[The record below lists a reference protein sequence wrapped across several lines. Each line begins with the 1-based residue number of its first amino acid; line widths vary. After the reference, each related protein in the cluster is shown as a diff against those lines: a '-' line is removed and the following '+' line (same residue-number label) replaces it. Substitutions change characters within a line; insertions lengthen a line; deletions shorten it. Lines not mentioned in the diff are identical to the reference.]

1 MSHPTMLRHRPIRT
15 LGYILCLL
23 SGLVF
28 MTQASDID
36 GVATPL
42 VLQVTDR
49 VTTTVWAFMLVAGGT
64 LAAIGHVKNR
74 TALEESGLSLL
85 IGALVVYAIA
95 AIATANPII
104 GGVYSSRLA
113 LGTLVIGVAC
123 ILFARILDI
132 HTIDKLVQFIR
143 QSKDT
148 GEGA

>member
-1 MSHPTMLRHRPIRT
+1 MPYRTMLKHRPVRT
-15 LGYILCLL
+15 LGYVLCLL

-28 MTQASDID
+28 LTQASDID
-36 GVATPL
+36 SITTPL
-42 VLQVTDR
+42 VLQMTDR

-64 LAAIGHVKNR
+64 FAAIGHVKHR
-74 TALEESGLSLL
+74 TALEESGLSFL

-132 HTIDKLVQFIR
+132 HTIDKLVWFVR
-143 QSKDT
+143 RSRDM
-148 GEGA
+148 GGGV